1 MLLKFVAIPGLDGI
15 QIVMIVVEMIIGR
28 PVSDNVEKLL
38 TAVGFIVLI
47 GLMIFAFA
55 SDIIRIL
62 IG

>member
-1 MLLKFVAIPGLDGI
+1 
-15 QIVMIVVEMIIGR
+15 MIVVEMIIGR